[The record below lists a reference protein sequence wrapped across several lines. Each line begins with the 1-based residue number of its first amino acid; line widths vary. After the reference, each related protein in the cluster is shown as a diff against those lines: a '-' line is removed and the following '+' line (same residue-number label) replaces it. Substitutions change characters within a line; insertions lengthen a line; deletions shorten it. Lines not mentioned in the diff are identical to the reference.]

1 MSKLIANMAFNGL
14 SYGVYNNLVM
24 FFIIYL
30 DPVNWYQDFAL
41 YYLVFQITMS
51 VALPIVGVL
60 TDKIGRKPMLIMGAS
75 VSALGMFI
83 LPVSTQW
90 WHLLYSSALQA
101 TGFALLGTAQNCV
114 IADVTEGY
122 RREKGYSI
130 TMSFSMVFS
139 VIGTVALIIYSA
151 IYQTLLPANT
161 YYQLPLLASAVLAL
175 IAAIP
180 MFLISISRRPRESSL
195 QDSKSRK
202 DLELPGPKE
211 LGTKNHKQLYK
222 PPSSIWR
229 NGVVIKM
236 IAFQGIIGFGAGF
249 LVPVF
254 NYYWSA
260 IFPVQQYVIYTIA
273 LLGEL
278 GTAMGGLAAPWIAKR
293 AKRLGRVGTT
303 VTCQFASI
311 ACAAYLAVVPYFR
324 VLLPA
329 VIAFIA
335 RQALMNMVNP
345 LMGAMTMDH
354 TPETKRGRVNS
365 LTQLAFNVPNGI
377 SPYLSEPLANSV
389 PHGYGYTYS
398 ALVLISTYITATAL
412 LSTTRKRDKLMVLQ
426 SRRGK

>member
-180 MFLISISRRPRESSL
+180 MFLISISRRPRKAA
-195 QDSKSRK
+195 SKTQNQERIS
-202 DLELPGPKE
+202 
-211 LGTKNHKQLYK
+211 NCQVQ
-222 PPSSIWR
+222 R
-229 NGVVIKM
+229 N
-236 IAFQGIIGFGAGF
+236 
-249 LVPVF
+249 
-254 NYYWSA
+254 
-260 IFPVQQYVIYTIA
+260 
-273 LLGEL
+273 
-278 GTAMGGLAAPWIAKR
+278 
-293 AKRLGRVGTT
+293 
-303 VTCQFASI
+303 
-311 ACAAYLAVVPYFR
+311 
-324 VLLPA
+324 
-329 VIAFIA
+329 
-335 RQALMNMVNP
+335 
-345 LMGAMTMDH
+345 
-354 TPETKRGRVNS
+354 
-365 LTQLAFNVPNGI
+365 
-377 SPYLSEPLANSV
+377 
-389 PHGYGYTYS
+389 
-398 ALVLISTYITATAL
+398 
-412 LSTTRKRDKLMVLQ
+412 
-426 SRRGK
+426 